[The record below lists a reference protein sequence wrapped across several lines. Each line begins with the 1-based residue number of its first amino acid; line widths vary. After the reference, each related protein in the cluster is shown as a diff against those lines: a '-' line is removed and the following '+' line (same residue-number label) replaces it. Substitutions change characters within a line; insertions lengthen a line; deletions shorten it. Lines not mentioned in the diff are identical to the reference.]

1 MLGPERDQTA
11 TKSALVELDRFLT
24 NYPDSKYRSE
34 VEKLRREV
42 RDRLSESEYRVG
54 VFSYRSRNYGGAI
67 ARFMGILKEDPQYT
81 FRDAVY
87 YYLAESYIKVS
98 LTALGPGKDA
108 LVKDA
113 VSYYEKLIAEFTN
126 SDYLE
131 RAQRRLKELK
141 R

>member
-1 MLGPERDQTA
+1 
-11 TKSALVELDRFLT
+11 
-24 NYPDSKYRSE
+24 
-34 VEKLRREV
+34 
-42 RDRLSESEYRVG
+42 
-54 VFSYRSRNYGGAI
+54 
-67 ARFMGILKEDPQYT
+67 MGILKEDAQYT
-81 FRDAVY
+81 YRDAVY